1 MAVAN
6 HEDAAVVEF
15 VESLQ
20 RPFQAA
26 YLEKKIVCSLCYN
39 QKKEIKFF
47 LDGSG
52 IEHHFKVVHKEKCSP
67 EVLLQCTRMTRKM
80 HGNETRETIKLYM
93 AEKFKKVKV
102 YAISVRKSQDDLQ
115 WAGRAK

>member
-20 RPFQAA
+20 CAFQAA

-52 IEHHFKVVHKEKCSP
+52 CSP

>member
-6 HEDAAVVEF
+6 HEDAAVVEL

-47 LDGSG
+47 SG
-52 IEHHFKVVHKEKCSP
+52 W
-67 EVLLQCTRMTRKM
+67 
-80 HGNETRETIKLYM
+80 
-93 AEKFKKVKV
+93 
-102 YAISVRKSQDDLQ
+102 Q
-115 WAGRAK
+115 WN